1 MREAVARYMAEGES
15 AALGSV
21 EHLAPLILTVILIVG
36 LPWAA
41 RRWFRQHTASTI
53 GQTIGWTVFAV
64 NLIWY
69 VLELLGG
76 TYRVQTHL
84 PIDVCR
90 INALLLPLIM
100 TWRSVWAY
108 RLLYFWAIPITLIAL
123 PLPDIRNPFPHFMY
137 LRFWIVHGG
146 VVLATIY
153 ATVVYR
159 MRPRATDVIWSF
171 AALNVLVVIALIVNA
186 LCDANYLYLTRFPGY
201 LNVGAE
207 GIAST
212 PLSIYLTEAAALAGF
227 GIAYLPI
234 ACIKRRRSLPPLA
247 HVGERP
253 GEGED

>member
-1 MREAVARYMAEGES
+1 M
-15 AALGSV
+15 
-21 EHLAPLILTVILIVG
+21 LIVIMLVG

-41 RRWFRQHTASTI
+41 RKWFSQRTANTV
-53 GQTIGWTVFAV
+53 GQTIGWTVFTA
-64 NLIWY
+64 NFIWY
-69 VLELLGG
+69 ALELLGG
-76 TYRVQTHL
+76 TYRVQTDL

-108 RLLYFWAIPITLIAL
+108 RLLYFWAIPMTLIAL

-159 MRPRATDVIWSF
+159 MRPRAADVIWSF
-171 AALNVLVVIALIVNA
+171 AALNLLVVTALIVNV
-186 LCDANYLYLTRFPGY
+186 LCDANYLYLTRFPGN
-201 LNVGAE
+201 LNFGVE

-212 PLSIYLTEAAALAGF
+212 PLSIYLTEAATLIGF
-227 GIAYLPI
+227 IIAYLPI
-234 ACIKRRRSLPPLA
+234 AWVEHRRRSAVVATYSPA
-247 HVGERP
+247 CGEEA
-253 GEGED
+253 G